1 MNRRILIT
9 LFFSI
14 FTSVTGVGI
23 VVPLLPVYAS
33 NLGASGFMVGMIFG
47 SFSFSRI
54 LFLPYFGKRS
64 DMKGRKPFIAF
75 GLFMYSLVSV
85 AFMFSDGVTELIVIR
100 FIQGI
105 ASAMIL
111 PVCQAYVGE
120 LAPQGRE
127 GFFMGIFNIS
137 MYSSLS
143 LGPILGGVVHDHFGL
158 KTAFACMGGLSLLAC
173 AMAAIFL
180 PPVKDEPRLARGR
193 EPVKYRILM
202 HNGKIMGA
210 IALRTA
216 YTFCIGAIWGFLPV
230 FADTEFG
237 LSSSSIGFLIMLGV
251 LTSGVLQTPMG
262 WLADR
267 IDKKILCVTGSL
279 IIAVAVYSFSYARG
293 FWSLFAC
300 NMAFGV
306 GGGIVVPALTA
317 ICVIEGHKEK
327 AMGSV
332 MALLTIGHS
341 LGMLTGSLVA
351 GILMDVFSLSA
362 AFTTS
367 GVLATL
373 GALFFVWAAGRE
385 SRKELAV

>member
-1 MNRRILIT
+1 M
-9 LFFSI
+9 
-14 FTSVTGVGI
+14 
-23 VVPLLPVYAS
+23 PLAYLCIP
-33 NLGASGFMVGMIFG
+33 
-47 SFSFSRI
+47 
-54 LFLPYFGKRS
+54 
-64 DMKGRKPFIAF
+64 
-75 GLFMYSLVSV
+75 LVSV
-85 AFMFSDGVTELIVIR
+85 AFMFSDGVTELIAIR

-127 GFFMGIFNIS
+127 GFFMGLFNIS

-143 LGPILGGVVHDHFGL
+143 LGPILGGVVNDHFGL
-158 KTAFACMGGLSLLAC
+158 QTAFACMGVLSFIAFF
-173 AMAAIFL
+173 MAYSFL
-180 PPVKDEPRLARGR
+180 PPVKDEPRQARGS
-193 EPVKYRILM
+193 EPATYRILLK
-202 HNGKIMGA
+202 NGKIFGA
-210 IALRTA
+210 VVLRTS

-230 FADTEFG
+230 FADAEFG
-237 LSSSSIGFLIMLGV
+237 LSSSAIGFLIMLGV
-251 LTSGVLQTPMG
+251 FTSGVLTTPMG

-267 IDKKILCVTGSL
+267 VDKKFLCVIGSL
-279 IIAVAVYSFSYARG
+279 MVSVAVYAFTFAQG

-300 NMAFGV
+300 NMAFGI

-341 LGMLTGSLVA
+341 LGMLMGSLVA
-351 GILMDVFSLSA
+351 GVLMDLFSLGA

-367 GVLATL
+367 GVLAIAGT
-373 GALFFVWAAGRE
+373 LFFVWTSARDGKKIA
-385 SRKELAV
+385 ST